1 MANGDRAIADKVAEN
16 LMGRLLGATKEQA
29 VGGSSTDDTVGA
41 NGEGAA
47 PAVDCVD
54 GATTTV
60 LLPMSMSTA
69 WESAGKP
76 EGTLATY
83 LEKLF
88 WANCRSSDDH

>member
-1 MANGDRAIADKVAEN
+1 MANGDRAIASKVAEN
-16 LMGRLLGATKEQA
+16 LMGRLLGATKEQT
-29 VGGSSTDDTVGA
+29 VGASSTDDAVGA

-60 LLPMSMSTA
+60 LLPTSMSTT
-69 WESAGKP
+69 WEREGRP
-76 EGTLATY
+76 EGSLAAY

-88 WANCRSSDDH
+88 WNNCRSSDDN